1 MKKEEIEAKVID
13 IICDQLQHDREKVT
27 RNTSFVDDL
36 NADSLDLAELTM
48 EFEDEFDIEIPE
60 EGEPPVTVGDVVD
73 FVEKLLS
80 AKGS

>member
-1 MKKEEIEAKVID
+1 MTKEEIEAKVID
-13 IICDQLQHDREKVT
+13 IICDQLQHERSKVT

-48 EFEDEFDIEIPE
+48 EFEDEFDIDIPE

-73 FVEKLLS
+73 FVEKLLNE
-80 AKGS
+80 KK